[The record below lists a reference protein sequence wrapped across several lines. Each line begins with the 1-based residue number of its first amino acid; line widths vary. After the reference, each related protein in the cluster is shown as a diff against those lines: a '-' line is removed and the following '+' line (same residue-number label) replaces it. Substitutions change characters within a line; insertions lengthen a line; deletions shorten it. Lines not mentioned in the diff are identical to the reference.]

1 MTQHTKL
8 SSLIS
13 PDEIILVHS
22 GKDYFSRLEQMI
34 NQAERVIHIQTYI
47 FEYDET
53 GHEIIKA
60 LKRAA
65 ARNVSVYILLDSFGS
80 REFPSVVAKEL
91 ESIGIK
97 LRFFSPFLSLNTFY
111 IGRRLHQKIVAVDG
125 ETLLI
130 GGINVASKYE
140 GSNVEKAWLD
150 YAVMITSG
158 MAKQVDKI
166 CFDLYFKR
174 NTSVFRR
181 KKTIIK
187 NPTNTEVRILQNDW
201 LNRKNE
207 IFRAYIH
214 AIRNAKKDI
223 IIVGSYFF
231 PSRKLSKALKLASEK
246 NVKVKLILS
255 GKSDIPLLKNATLY
269 FYGKYLKNNIE
280 IFEWDKSI
288 LHGKAAV
295 VDGEWSTIGSF
306 NLNNLS
312 SYASIEMNLG
322 IHSQQFSANFQTHLN
337 LRISECVKISSDEF
351 EKKRTFLSKIKI
363 RVCYWIIRLIL
374 NVATIIPYKRFLK
387 SN

>member
-1 MTQHTKL
+1 ML
-8 SSLIS
+8 
-13 PDEIILVHS
+13 
-22 GKDYFSRLEQMI
+22 
-34 NQAERVIHIQTYI
+34 
-47 FEYDET
+47 
-53 GHEIIKA
+53 
-60 LKRAA
+60 
-65 ARNVSVYILLDSFGS
+65 
-80 REFPSVVAKEL
+80 
-91 ESIGIK
+91 
-97 LRFFSPFLSLNTFY
+97 
-111 IGRRLHQKIVAVDG
+111 
-125 ETLLI
+125 
-130 GGINVASKYE
+130 
-140 GSNVEKAWLD
+140 
-150 YAVMITSG
+150 TSG

-181 KKTIIK
+181 KRTIIK

-201 LNRKNE
+201 LNRKNQ

-214 AIRNAKKDI
+214 AIRNAKKEI

-337 LRISECVKISSDEF
+337 LIISECVKISSNEF

-363 RVCYWIIRLIL
+363 RVSYWIIRLIL
-374 NVATIIPYKRFLK
+374 NLATIIPYKRFLK